1 MTEIAASRKR
11 LTKATTRRAIRQ
23 LRIGDEI
30 ELTGTDSTGGQ
41 VVAIEDDSEGD
52 PLVILADSL
61 GRRRVITLE
70 FACQRD
76 VTRRSNHARDL
87 SVDMSCRVADVDL

>member
-11 LTKATTRRAIRQ
+11 LTEATSRRTIRQ
-23 LRIGDEI
+23 LRVGDEI
-30 ELTGTDSTGGQ
+30 EVTGTDFAAGQ
-41 VVAIEDDSEGD
+41 VVAIEEDSEGD

-76 VTRRSNHARDL
+76 LTLRTRNDVEVGPDISCHAT
-87 SVDMSCRVADVDL
+87 DVDL

>member
-11 LTKATTRRAIRQ
+11 LTEATSRRTIRQ
-23 LRIGDEI
+23 LRVGDEI
-30 ELTGTDSTGGQ
+30 EVTGTDSAAGQ
-41 VVAIEDDSEGD
+41 VVAIEEDSEGD

-76 VTRRSNHARDL
+76 LTLRTKNDVEVRPDISCHAT
-87 SVDMSCRVADVDL
+87 DVDL